1 MTVNLRY
8 LHAAFVSFCIHA
20 FLFLYL
26 YGTFDRNTPQTLL
39 ISQPLQV
46 ELKFA
51 DQIKVPEK
59 EVLMLEES
67 SKLIAPQN
75 DILSTDSIKP
85 NELTPP
91 KIKESLLYSNFD
103 TLLEQEK
110 NILLSVEQKQINLF
124 AQKIIETIEN
134 AWMKPRNIP
143 NNLIANLRLH
153 IQPTGRISK
162 VDLLES
168 SGNIRFDNSALQAV
182 RRVETLNFFKNIPY
196 ELYEKEFKK
205 IAVSFNPL

>member
-20 FLFLYL
+20 ILFLYL

-46 ELKFA
+46 QLKFE
-51 DQIKVPEK
+51 DQIKRPDK
-59 EVLMLEES
+59 PVLREQES
-67 SKLIAPQN
+67 LKIMAPQN
-75 DILSTDSIKP
+75 QISANAIKI
-85 NELTPP
+85 NELMPP
-91 KIKESLLYSNFD
+91 KIKDSPLYSSVD

-110 NILLSVEQKQINLF
+110 NILLSAEQKQINIF

-143 NNLIANLRLH
+143 DNLIANLRLH

-162 VDLLES
+162 VDLLQS

-196 ELYEKEFKK
+196 NLYEKEFQK
-205 IAVSFNPL
+205 IAVSFNPS